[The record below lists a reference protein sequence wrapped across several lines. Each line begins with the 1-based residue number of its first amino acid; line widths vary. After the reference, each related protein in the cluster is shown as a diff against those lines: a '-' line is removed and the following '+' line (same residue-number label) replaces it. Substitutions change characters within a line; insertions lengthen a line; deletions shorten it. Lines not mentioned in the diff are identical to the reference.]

1 MDHRLRVR
9 QRFSGFYDVDVRE
22 DAPASDIDGANF
34 DAQGYVSSMLAT
46 RQLPELVAK
55 SNELSGE
62 IKVLHFP
69 PPKPSRTT
77 NSSFSLPLIF
87 AGANRPL
94 RGPMHSSLP
103 PLAGAWY
110 VYLD

>member
-46 RQLPELVAK
+46 RQLPELLSK

-62 IKVLHFP
+62 IKVLHSP
-69 PPKPSRTT
+69 PQRAIEGPE
-77 NSSFSLPLIF
+77 NHAVAPL
-87 AGANRPL
+87 
-94 RGPMHSSLP
+94 
-103 PLAGAWY
+103 
-110 VYLD
+110 